1 MYKENIMKMIFG
13 VYTNGVGTNVEKT
26 SYSFNGEKISSFK
39 FSISP
44 DDIEKVIRNDNEL
57 CAYTFDEKKIPTL
70 RRRLR
75 EQKKKFL
82 KTSMKG

>member
-1 MYKENIMKMIFG
+1 MKMIFG

-26 SYSFNGEKISSFK
+26 SYSSNGEKISSFK

-57 CAYTFDEKKIPTL
+57 CAYTFDEKKIPTP

>member
-1 MYKENIMKMIFG
+1 MKMIFG

-44 DDIEKVIRNDNEL
+44 DDIEKIIRNDNEL

-82 KTSMKG
+82 NTSMKG